1 MVSNNRNVGKESQ
14 KTGDSIPQFESKVAA
29 VLGSKMQNKYKSVL
43 KNKPGKSSCST
54 NCKCSEPHP
63 TILKYKKLT
72 SACSDLEDEE
82 REKAVF
88 YGQFLKQWT

>member
-43 KNKPGKSSCST
+43 KNKP
-54 NCKCSEPHP
+54 EPHP